1 MDQPNGHPC
10 PECGAPRHTDRTP
23 TCACARR
30 TADALR
36 DARTAEAAA
45 AEDFDPL
52 RIRPYVDLDGTS
64 PDGLPE
70 ATKGTPSAS
79 GTPRAAAREG
89 ASADTPA
96 GPGAHPGAATP
107 SAHGA
112 SPAGG
117 PAAHGTPVPGN
128 RRTAAPQA
136 GYEGPGASDATMT
149 FRAITPN
156 TTTPTAP
163 AAGGAAET
171 GTALDAQAS
180 RAGHPADTTLPGAE
194 THAYTPGTTE
204 TGGAAGTPAHA
215 QAPHTGKAPNNENAE
230 GTTGTRTAP
239 HAQATHPGHPA
250 DTATRTPAPR
260 LGGSRTRVRNGGR
273 GRH

>member
-10 PECGAPRHTDRTP
+10 PECGAPRHADRTP

-79 GTPRAAAREG
+79 RTPRAAARED

-96 GPGAHPGAATP
+96 GPGAHPGTVPP

-117 PAAHGTPVPGN
+117 PAAHGTPAPGD
-128 RRTAAPQA
+128 RRTAVPRT

-149 FRAITPN
+149 FKAITPN
-156 TTTPTAP
+156 TTTPAAP
-163 AAGGAAET
+163 AAGAAAET
-171 GTALDAQAS
+171 GTPPDAQAS
-180 RAGHPADTTLPGAE
+180 RAGRPADTALPGAE
-194 THAYTPGTTE
+194 DRARTPGTTE
-204 TGGAAGTPAHA
+204 AGGAAGTAAHA
-215 QAPHTGKAPNNENAE
+215 QAGHTGKAPSTENAE
-230 GTTGTRTAP
+230 GTTGTGTAAQ
-239 HAQATHPGHPA
+239 AQATHA
-250 DTATRTPAPR
+250 
-260 LGGSRTRVRNGGR
+260 GR
-273 GRH
+273 P